1 MLKRLA
7 AYLCASVMCGTVM
20 AGPLAAQS
28 EQHPEVRTA
37 SGKLKGAAEKDV
49 VAFKGIPYAAAPTGE
64 RRWRPPVAPANWR
77 GVRDASRYGA
87 ACPQPDDHKEAWARV
102 GPTSE
107 DCLFLNVWRP
117 AAPGKYPVM
126 VFLHG
131 GGFTYGAAGVPLYD
145 GANLA
150 RRGVVLVS
158 MNYRLGLLG
167 FLAHPALTKADPGS
181 LLGNYG
187 IMDQIEALRWVQ
199 RNIAAF
205 GGDPHNVTIFGES
218 AGAGVVQ
225 VLMGSPQ
232 AKGLF
237 NKAVSQSGAGG
248 SVLMPIRGASVSAE
262 SVGEQWAKSVGLP
275 DATAA
280 QLRALP
286 VERLI
291 KRSFP
296 FIDGTVVVASPGA
309 PFAAGTEMKFP
320 LIIGANSNEAT
331 LAGNNEGQAR
341 RVLGDAYD
349 QALADY
355 QIASGDRVK
364 TRLAE
369 DSLSILPS
377 FSIAAMHAA
386 NGAKAYAYYF
396 DQVPASRRADW
407 PGTPHGG
414 ELEYLFG
421 NPDEGSIWDE
431 ADKRASQAM
440 AAYWVNFARTGNPN
454 GAGLPAWA
462 PVSGSGNL
470 TYLAIESTP
479 HQEALTNLRENVRQ
493 RSLATSRSGWTAQQ
507 SK

>member
-1 MLKRLA
+1 MLKRLT
-7 AYLCASVMCGTVM
+7 AYLCASLVCASAM

-28 EQHPEVRTA
+28 RQRPEVRID
-37 SGKLKGAAEKDV
+37 SGKLKGAAERDV
-49 VAFKGIPYAAAPTGE
+49 VAFKGVPYAAAPIGE
-64 RRWRPPVAPANWR
+64 RRWRPPVPAAKWR

-87 ACPQPDDHKEAWARV
+87 ACPQPGDHKEPWARV
-102 GPTSE
+102 GATSE

-117 AAPGKYPVM
+117 SAGGKHPVM

-167 FLAHPALTKADPGS
+167 FFAHPALTKADPGAP
-181 LLGNYG
+181 LGNYG
-187 IMDQIEALRWVQ
+187 IMDQIEALRWVR

-237 NKAVSQSGAGG
+237 DKAVSESGAGG
-248 SVLMPIRGASVSAE
+248 SVLMPIRGASASAE
-262 SVGEQWAKSVGLP
+262 TLGEQWAKSAGLP

-280 QLRALP
+280 QLRAMP
-286 VERLI
+286 VERLL

-296 FIDGTVVVASPGA
+296 FIDGVVVVASPGA
-309 PFAAGTEMKFP
+309 PFAAGTEKKLP

-331 LAGNNEGQAR
+331 LAGNNEAQAR

-355 QIASGDRVK
+355 RITSGDMAQ

-396 DQVPASRRADW
+396 NQVPASRRAGSA
-407 PGTPHGG
+407 GTPHGG

-431 ADKRASQAM
+431 ADKHASQAM
-440 AAYWVNFARTGNPN
+440 AGYWVKFARTGNPN
-454 GAGLPAWA
+454 GGDLPAWA
-462 PVSGSGNL
+462 PVSGTGNL
-470 TYLAIESTP
+470 TYLAIDSTP
-479 HQEALTNLRENVRQ
+479 HKEELTNLRENVRQ
-493 RSLATSRSGWTAQQ
+493 RSLATSRSGWAAQ
-507 SK
+507 

>member
-1 MLKRLA
+1 MPKRLA
-7 AYLCASVMCGTVM
+7 AYLCASLMCATVM
-20 AGPLAAQS
+20 ASPLAAQTR
-28 EQHPEVRTA
+28 QRPTVRID
-37 SGKLKGAAEKDV
+37 SGKLKGVAEKGV

-64 RRWRPPVAPANWR
+64 LRWRPAVRPAKWP

-87 ACPQPDDHKEAWARV
+87 ACPQPGDHKEAWARV
-102 GPTSE
+102 GATSE
-107 DCLFLNVWRP
+107 DCLFLNIWRP
-117 AAPGKYPVM
+117 SSSGKHPVM

-167 FLAHPALTKADPGS
+167 FFAHPALTKADPGS
-181 LLGNYG
+181 PQGNYG
-187 IMDQIEALRWVQ
+187 IMDQIEALRWVR

-237 NKAVSQSGAGG
+237 DKAVSESGAGG
-248 SVLMPIRGASVSAE
+248 SVLMPIRGAGTSAE
-262 SVGEQWAKSVGLP
+262 AAGEQWAKSAGLP

-280 QLRALP
+280 QLRSLP
-286 VERLI
+286 VERLL

-296 FIDGTVVVASPGA
+296 FIDGSVVVASPGA
-309 PFAAGTEMKFP
+309 PFAAGTEKKLP

-331 LAGNNEGQAR
+331 LAGNNEAQAKW
-341 RVLGDAYD
+341 VLGDSYD

-355 QIASGDRVK
+355 RTISGDMAP

-377 FSIAAMHAA
+377 FSIAKMHAA

-396 DQVPASRRADW
+396 DQVPASRRAGSA
-407 PGTPHGG
+407 GTPHGG

-454 GAGLPAWA
+454 GADLPAW
-462 PVSGSGNL
+462 PQVSAAGNL
-470 TYLAIESTP
+470 TYLAIDSSP
-479 HQEALTNLRENVRQ
+479 HKVELTNLREKVRQ
-493 RSLATSRSGWTAQQ
+493 RSLATSRSGWAAQ
-507 SK
+507 

>member
-1 MLKRLA
+1 MPKRLF
-7 AYLCASVMCGTVM
+7 AYLCASLVCVT
-20 AGPLAAQS
+20 ATAAPLAAQS
-28 EQHPEVRTA
+28 RQDPQVRTA
-37 SGKLKGAAEKDV
+37 SGKVKGVAEKDV

-64 RRWRPPVAPANWR
+64 RRWRPPVPASSWQ

-87 ACPQPDDHKEAWARV
+87 ACPQPGDHKEAWARV

-117 AAPGKYPVM
+117 SARGKYPVM

-131 GGFTYGAAGVPLYD
+131 GGFTYGSAGVPLYD

-158 MNYRLGLLG
+158 MNYRLGVLG

-181 LLGNYG
+181 PLGNYG
-187 IMDQIEALRWVQ
+187 IMDQVEALRWVK

-205 GGDPHNVTIFGES
+205 GGDPDNVTIFGES

-225 VLMGSPQ
+225 TLMGSPQ
-232 AKGLF
+232 SKGLF

-248 SVLMPIRGASVSAE
+248 SVLMPIRGAAVSAE
-262 SVGEQWAKSVGLP
+262 AVGEQWATSLGLP
-275 DATAA
+275 DATTA

-286 VERLI
+286 VDKLL

-309 PFAAGTEMKFP
+309 PFAAGTEMKIP

-331 LAGNNEGQAR
+331 LAGNNEGQAK
-341 RVLGDAYD
+341 RVLGETYD

-355 QIASGDRVK
+355 RIASGDRAQ

-386 NGAKAYAYYF
+386 NGAKAYAFYF
-396 DQVPASRRADW
+396 DQVPASRRANW

-421 NPDEGSIWDE
+421 NPDEGSIWDD

-440 AAYWVNFARTGNPN
+440 AAYWVNFARTGDPN

-462 PVSGSGNL
+462 PVGVGEQLAYL
-470 TYLAIESTP
+470 TIAATP
-479 HQEALTNLRENVRQ
+479 HQEALTKVRENVRE